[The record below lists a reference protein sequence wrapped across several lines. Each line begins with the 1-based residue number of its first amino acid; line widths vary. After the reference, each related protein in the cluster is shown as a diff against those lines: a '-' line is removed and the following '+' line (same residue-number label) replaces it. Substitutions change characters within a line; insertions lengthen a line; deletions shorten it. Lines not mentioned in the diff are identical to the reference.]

1 MPFPAL
7 LQFTSFKTRL
17 ITYLLILLLSV
28 LGLIFLSVNR
38 STYANTRNVIDQ
50 NLKVGLDVFNVLIEE
65 RGENFKTTMR
75 ALSSDFAF
83 RQAYQTS
90 DSNTLLSVS
99 DNLLLRTE
107 NADVLIMVDYDY
119 QVVADSQRLL
129 PAGIDFPW
137 TWLLEQAEEDENYE
151 TASFILFNGTAYHV
165 VAVPILTPLVDGWI
179 IVGERL
185 DTEYV
190 SSLSEIISS
199 DVSILQVNDPGNSAP
214 LATTLNP
221 VQITQLATGY
231 SVFLASEQTSSML
244 DLDGES
250 FVALGTPLVSNP
262 DIALSALV
270 QQSLPLALAPY
281 HALEQQ
287 LFILFGLGLALS
299 AFMALLLGR
308 SVTKPVLTLASR
320 VQAIEEGNY
329 QSERPSLRKDEIG
342 KLQNSVNNMAAGLAE
357 KEKVRDLL
365 GKVVSREIADE
376 LMNSHVELGGERRR
390 ITILFSDIRNF
401 TSLCEDSTPEN
412 ILLLLN
418 HYLSEV
424 SAAIEKH
431 KGVVDK
437 YIGDAVMAL
446 FGAPVKSAHDTTN
459 ALKAALQIRDN
470 VLRLNRENTANN
482 LPAFHTGIGLHTGEV
497 VAGNLGS
504 ANRLNYTVI
513 GDPVNLASRL
523 ESLSKTYG
531 GGIIVSEETKNEGTE
546 FFFKELDLVRVKGKA
561 QPVRIYELVG
571 TRDAVTAQQI
581 EEIKRYNAMLAHYR
595 QQQWQQALDILTSM
609 LKSEMDGTLFE
620 LFRERIEIYQNTP
633 PGADWDGVFT
643 FQSK

>member
-1 MPFPAL
+1 MPFPAHF
-7 LQFTSFKTRL
+7 QFTSFKTRL

-28 LGLIFLSVNR
+28 LSLIFLSVNR
-38 STYANTRNVIDQ
+38 STYSNTRSVIDQ
-50 NLKVGLDVFNVLIEE
+50 NLKVGLDVFSVLIEE

-107 NADVLIMVDYDY
+107 NADVLIMVDFDY
-119 QVVADSQRLL
+119 KVVADSQRLL
-129 PAGIDFPW
+129 AAGTDFPW
-137 TWLLEQAEEDENYE
+137 TWLLEQAEEEETYE
-151 TASFILFNGTAYHV
+151 TSSFILINETAYHV
-165 VAVPILTPLVDGWI
+165 VAVPILTPLVNGWI

-185 DTEYV
+185 DTVYV

-199 DVSILQVNDPGNSAP
+199 DVSIIRVNERGNGTP

-221 VQITQLATGY
+221 AQMAELTAEY
-231 SVFLASEQTSSML
+231 SIFSAPDQASGML

-250 FVALGTPLVSNP
+250 YVALATPLVTNP
-262 DIALSALV
+262 DLALSALV
-270 QQSLPLALAPY
+270 QQSLPQALAPY
-281 HALEQQ
+281 RALEQQ
-287 LFILFGLGLALS
+287 LFVLFGLGLVLS

-308 SVTKPVLTLASR
+308 SVTKPVLTLATR

-329 QSERPSLRKDEIG
+329 QEEILSQRKDEIG
-342 KLQNSVNNMAAGLAE
+342 KLENSVNHMAAGLAE

-401 TSLCEDSTPEN
+401 TSLCEDSTPED
-412 ILLLLN
+412 ILSLLN

-424 SAAIEKH
+424 SAAIEEH

-446 FGAPVKSAHDTTN
+446 FGAPIKSANDTTN
-459 ALKAALQIRDN
+459 ALKAALQIREN
-470 VLRLNRENTANN
+470 VNRLNSANTGNK
-482 LPAFHTGIGLHTGEV
+482 LPALHTGIGLHTGEV

-531 GGIIVSEETKNEGTE
+531 GGIIVSEETKNEGAD
-546 FFFKELDLVRVKGKA
+546 FIFQELDLVRVKGKA
-561 QPVRIYELVG
+561 QPVRIFELIG
-571 TRDAVTAQQI
+571 TPNTVTSRQLEQTTGF
-581 EEIKRYNAMLAHYR
+581 NNMLGHYR
-595 QQQWQQALDILTSM
+595 KQAWQAALDALTAIESG
-609 LKSEMDGTLFE
+609 ENDTLCH
-620 LFRERIEIYQNTP
+620 LFRERIEIYQHNP

-643 FQSK
+643 FQNK